1 MQEDKK
7 REPNEMAQL
16 WQAIA
21 ILGCLQILPNA
32 FKIYRSLAFQ
42 ERIELHGKTF
52 VFSLQE

>member
-16 WQAIA
+16 WQVIA
-21 ILGCLQILPNA
+21 LLGCLQILPNA